1 MNDEAARQGR
11 NATNS
16 AEPNGSTVPHRIES
30 PLAEATRALKDARL
44 DAIDTLDERQWRA
57 FISTALDVFGAD
69 GARLAVADFAREL
82 ADDQA
87 DAA

>member
-30 PLAEATRALKDARL
+30 PLATRALKDIRQ
-44 DAIDTLDERQWRA
+44 DAIDTLDARQWQA
-57 FISTALDVFGAD
+57 FISTALDIFGAD